1 MGIDSNTLI
10 SLKRTI
16 KNFVDISDE
25 KIDSIAELF
34 AKKTY
39 KRNEHF
45 STIENPSTYLGYIA
59 KGLVRVY
66 VIDRKG
72 NEATLNFRGENIFT
86 SAYSGIV
93 LNKVQP
99 LYIQTL
105 EDSEIYVIER
115 DKFVNIWETDS
126 DWKNLLNVINEFDG
140 MRLRERE
147 IGFLQDDA
155 KTRYLTFLK
164 NFGNI
169 ADRIKLRY
177 ISSYLGISAET
188 LSRIR
193 STPL

>member
-10 SLKRTI
+10 GFRQTI
-16 KNFVDISDE
+16 KKFVNISDK

-66 VIDRKG
+66 VIDREG

-99 LYIQTL
+99 LYIQAL

-115 DKFVNIWETDS
+115 DEFVNIWETDS

-177 ISSYLGISAET
+177 ISSHLGISAET